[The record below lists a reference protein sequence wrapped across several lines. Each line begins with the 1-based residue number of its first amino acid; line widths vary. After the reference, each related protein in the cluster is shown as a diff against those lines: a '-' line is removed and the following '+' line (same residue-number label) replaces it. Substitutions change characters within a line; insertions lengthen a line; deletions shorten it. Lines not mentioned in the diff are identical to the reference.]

1 MGYFYH
7 PDIHE
12 APLSPHW
19 KRKVDDWSVV
29 QVSRDCSTVKSK
41 RRRVV
46 EECAPPDDHLGDI
59 GALPAELVDVILHK
73 CGSRELGVLNCVSR
87 HFRESY
93 LTERIAKER
102 CNAHPILDKV
112 VLEDQYHAPIG
123 KLGASDPKRKAP
135 NYARLLDFI
144 ERSDTAARMSAC
156 LSLGAFHT
164 AVLGVAEAVPG
175 LPPARRVS
183 PKRTDA
189 RSFCNRRDIADVPPF
204 QMDAAATQYRWGDAG
219 IGLLGDANGQMAGA
233 AGAMAS
239 LSEDEDSRPATETV
253 HTALAER
260 RDEFGVGVA
269 ANTETVCECDP
280 LEGMDAFPAM
290 TRVPGE
296 PAKDDA
302 LRTDDCEIITPAA
315 AAVARE
321 RAQKAQPRGRTM
333 YTFGRGF
340 HGQLGQGG
348 YDDAAAPAAVTFGAE
363 AQIADATAIE
373 SVSCGASHCAAL
385 DPDGAL
391 MTWGLASSGELG
403 HGGWT
408 PIEVDIPRRVNSM
421 SGVKVTQIAT
431 GANHTVVV
439 SEGGGLWTCGRGR
452 HGQLGH
458 GHFNDAGPLQRLE
471 ALRGMN
477 VTQAVAGGS
486 HTVCL
491 TDCGSV
497 WSWGACRYGQL
508 GLGDVAFATAAG
520 WESGVPWP
528 CLVEHLN
535 DLDEPVTSLAAGGHH
550 TLFVTAGGQLWA
562 CGRGKHG
569 ALGIGVK
576 GTHSCYYY
584 YEEDQRGAV
593 RGPNDELVPRLVP
606 VHHKPEPENPPSN
619 ANEVP
624 RERNTIKRAFEKAFE
639 KTGRKKTPSDAE
651 GNEDALFAP
660 TPLPRKGPRGRRLS
674 VCHDS
679 AGRADAFNWERER
692 DSAKAKNRE
701 AIRALY
707 DDAKKKNAEEDWEG
721 RTPKNGVWIK
731 VPCACGDRCKIVR
744 AAAGGNHSA
753 VLTAC
758 GAVMTTGSNSYGQLG
773 HGDVKK
779 RYAFTR
785 VESLRGSRLATV
797 DCGEDHTG
805 AVGDSGRLYLWG
817 RGDWGQLGSGDGRS
831 HWSPAPVNGVS
842 VAPPVAREHFRAY
855 DRACDVDE
863 NERVRREKEL
873 AEREMGGPNQHLV
886 ADAAAAVYQP
896 A

>member
-1 MGYFYH
+1 
-7 PDIHE
+7 
-12 APLSPHW
+12 
-19 KRKVDDWSVV
+19 
-29 QVSRDCSTVKSK
+29 
-41 RRRVV
+41 
-46 EECAPPDDHLGDI
+46 
-59 GALPAELVDVILHK
+59 
-73 CGSRELGVLNCVSR
+73 
-87 HFRESY
+87 
-93 LTERIAKER
+93 
-102 CNAHPILDKV
+102 
-112 VLEDQYHAPIG
+112 
-123 KLGASDPKRKAP
+123 
-135 NYARLLDFI
+135 
-144 ERSDTAARMSAC
+144 
-156 LSLGAFHT
+156 
-164 AVLGVAEAVPG
+164 
-175 LPPARRVS
+175 
-183 PKRTDA
+183 
-189 RSFCNRRDIADVPPF
+189 
-204 QMDAAATQYRWGDAG
+204 
-219 IGLLGDANGQMAGA
+219 
-233 AGAMAS
+233 
-239 LSEDEDSRPATETV
+239 
-253 HTALAER
+253 
-260 RDEFGVGVA
+260 
-269 ANTETVCECDP
+269 
-280 LEGMDAFPAM
+280 
-290 TRVPGE
+290 
-296 PAKDDA
+296 
-302 LRTDDCEIITPAA
+302 
-315 AAVARE
+315 
-321 RAQKAQPRGRTM
+321 
-333 YTFGRGF
+333 
-340 HGQLGQGG
+340 
-348 YDDAAAPAAVTFGAE
+348 
-363 AQIADATAIE
+363 
-373 SVSCGASHCAAL
+373 
-385 DPDGAL
+385 
-391 MTWGLASSGELG
+391 
-403 HGGWT
+403 
-408 PIEVDIPRRVNSM
+408 M

-477 VTQAVAGGS
+477 VTRAVAGGS

-606 VHHKPEPENPPSN
+606 VHHKPEPENPPLN

-624 RERNTIKRAFEKAFE
+624 RERNTIKRAFKRFE
-639 KTGRKKTPSDAE
+639 KTRNRTVRDASS
-651 GNEDALFAP
+651 NEDVLFAP
-660 TPLPRKGPRGRRLS
+660 TPARKGGGRRLS

-679 AGRADAFNWERER
+679 AGRADAVWEQQR

-773 HGDVKK
+773 HGDIKK

-805 AVGDSGRLYLWG
+805 AVGDSGEAVPLGQRRLGPARLG
-817 RGDWGQLGSGDGRS
+817 RRPLALVPGAGQR
-831 HWSPAPVNGVS
+831 
-842 VAPPVAREHFRAY
+842 
-855 DRACDVDE
+855 
-863 NERVRREKEL
+863 RVRRTSRREGTL
-873 AEREMGGPNQHLV
+873 QGVRPRVRRRRERARAPGEGGG
-886 ADAAAAVYQP
+886 
-896 A
+896 